1 MVVLFG
7 HLEQRGKVVV
17 LDPLSAHCVH
27 KIWVVSK
34 NENGSDPPLGRHP
47 IPGPVGLGRK
57 VIYHHA

>member
-7 HLEQRGKVVV
+7 HLEQKGKVVV

-34 NENGSDPPLGRHP
+34 NENGSDPR
-47 IPGPVGLGRK
+47 
-57 VIYHHA
+57 